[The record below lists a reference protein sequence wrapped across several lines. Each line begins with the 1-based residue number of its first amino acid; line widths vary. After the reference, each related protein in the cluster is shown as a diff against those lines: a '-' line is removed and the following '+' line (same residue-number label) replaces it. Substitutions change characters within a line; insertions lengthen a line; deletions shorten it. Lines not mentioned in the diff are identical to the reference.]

1 MVNNINKLQE
11 KLKNELVKN
20 WKETDEE
27 VKEEVS
33 ISLVAAEYRKKNIDL
48 LLRIKDLE
56 KEKNELKKTLLA
68 ELVGGVHDTYKN
80 FIAEKESKIK
90 ELEKRISKNNSL
102 IISIYRENN
111 EFKKKLEEKELII
124 EKLESKV
131 EELDDEVWMEREEA
145 EKALNT
151 AMKWRK
157 NQMAEVVLKHDAA
170 MDKLEDRIDWLENN
184 LLAKNQEID
193 WRNYLENKELPALP
207 KQQKRLKKL
216 KQLVSK
222 VKERT
227 KEKFQ
232 AFIVQKNK

>member
-1 MVNNINKLQE
+1 
-11 KLKNELVKN
+11 
-20 WKETDEE
+20 

-131 EELDDEVWMEREEA
+131 EELDDEV
-145 EKALNT
+145 
-151 AMKWRK
+151 
-157 NQMAEVVLKHDAA
+157 
-170 MDKLEDRIDWLENN
+170 
-184 LLAKNQEID
+184 
-193 WRNYLENKELPALP
+193 
-207 KQQKRLKKL
+207 
-216 KQLVSK
+216 
-222 VKERT
+222 
-227 KEKFQ
+227 
-232 AFIVQKNK
+232 